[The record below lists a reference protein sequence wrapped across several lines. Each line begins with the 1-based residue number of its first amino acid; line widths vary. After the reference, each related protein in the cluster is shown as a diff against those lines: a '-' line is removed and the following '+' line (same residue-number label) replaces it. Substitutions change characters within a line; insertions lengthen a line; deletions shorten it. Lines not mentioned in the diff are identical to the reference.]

1 MKEERYGE
9 RRRAPARCD
18 GCGRTADE
26 AGMTDRGWTIS
37 PISAALPGTYCMRC
51 ASALRMLEWFVRCVD
66 CGAVVESE
74 AEAERQGWRF
84 FEDELG
90 QLEPRC
96 GICSAEQR

>member
-1 MKEERYGE
+1 
-9 RRRAPARCD
+9 
-18 GCGRTADE
+18 
-26 AGMTDRGWTIS
+26 
-37 PISAALPGTYCMRC
+37 
-51 ASALRMLEWFVRCVD
+51 MLEWFVRCVD

-74 AEAERQGWRF
+74 VEAERQGWRF